1 MGEDDLTREI
11 KMKQEEEF
19 LKQANEKVQK
29 QLHDGNVGLF
39 SFLRESTVTVEEIED
54 SQPTLALRTLEYIG
68 DDKNSEDEI
77 ETDIEMEP
85 PPCPVHLM

>member
-1 MGEDDLTREI
+1 MGIWEDDSTREI

-29 QLHDGNVGLF
+29 QLQDGNVGLF

-54 SQPTLALRTLEYIG
+54 SQPTLALEYIG

-77 ETDIEMEP
+77 ETDTEMEP